1 MIACICPDQ
10 DSTNH
15 SVNTLRYADR
25 LKTKSNKDNSD
36 RMESLSKNSQN
47 EVLGVSRL
55 WSKSNS

>member
-55 WSKSNS
+55 